1 MFDTESKPRF
11 GTLDGYRRKAMA
23 ELGYDE
29 AESQRRAQIAD
40 EVVERFLVECRTDP
54 DLPTY
59 FKDEGARF
67 EAWKEKHPYQAR
79 VSHAAAVAC
88 GDIHEF
94 GEIESEVRDFYQ
106 SRVRQIVWLLKP
118 ETVAKVPN
126 RPAWALIHIVQE
138 RIKRGKMI

>member
-11 GTLDGYRRKAMA
+11 GTLDGYRRKAM
-23 ELGYDE
+23 ESLGYDE
-29 AESQRRAQIAD
+29 AESRRRAKIAD
-40 EVVERFLVECRTDP
+40 EVVERFLEECRTDP

-67 EAWKEKHPYQAR
+67 EAWR
-79 VSHAAAVAC
+79 AANP
-88 GDIHEF
+88 GRRWNEEDTHSF

-118 ETVAKVPN
+118 ETVAKIPN

-138 RIKRGKMI
+138 RIKRGAMI

>member
-29 AESQRRAQIAD
+29 AESQRRAKLAD
-40 EVVERFLVECRTDP
+40 EVVERFLAECRTDP

-59 FKDEGARF
+59 FKDEGERF
-67 EAWKEKHPYQAR
+67 EAWR
-79 VSHAAAVAC
+79 AANPGRRC
-88 GDIHEF
+88 NEEDIHEM
-94 GEIESEVRDFYQ
+94 GDVESEVRMFYQ